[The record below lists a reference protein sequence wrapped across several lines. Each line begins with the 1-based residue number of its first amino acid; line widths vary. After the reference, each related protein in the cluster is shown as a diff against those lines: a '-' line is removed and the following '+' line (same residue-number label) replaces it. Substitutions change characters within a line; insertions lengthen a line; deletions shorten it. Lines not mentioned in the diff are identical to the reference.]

1 MRQSLPRIALMLG
14 NLATGVAILAPA
26 GMLTVLADG
35 LHVGIRDAGLLVT
48 YGAVILCIG
57 SPLMAWATTRFDR
70 RLLLTTTLAI
80 LVVGQAASAFVT
92 SYAALLALRLGIL
105 VVAAIFTPQ
114 AASTVALIVP
124 PAARSSAIAFV
135 FLGWSLTIAAGLP
148 LITLTAAHLGWQAA
162 YGAAALMALLPCL
175 LVAFTLPA
183 KLRGEPLSLASFMVI
198 ARHRKIMLLLL
209 MTLLGMTGQF
219 VVFVYLS
226 PLLRSLADAGA
237 TTVGLFFAIYGVTGF
252 LGNVIASGI
261 VGALGARL
269 TSLIAFALVA
279 AGMLLW
285 ALAGGLL
292 PVLAAG
298 MALWGLGFAASN
310 SMQQARLVA
319 AAPTLSSAT
328 VALNTSVLYVGQ
340 AAGSALGTLLFSL
353 GYLHAMGF
361 VGAGFVAAA
370 IVVWAMIREDGGAP
384 E

>member
-1 MRQSLPRIALMLG
+1 
-14 NLATGVAILAPA
+14 
-26 GMLTVLADG
+26 
-35 LHVGIRDAGLLVT
+35 
-48 YGAVILCIG
+48 
-57 SPLMAWATTRFDR
+57 
-70 RLLLTTTLAI
+70 
-80 LVVGQAASAFVT
+80 
-92 SYAALLALRLGIL
+92 
-105 VVAAIFTPQ
+105 
-114 AASTVALIVP
+114 
-124 PAARSSAIAFV
+124 
-135 FLGWSLTIAAGLP
+135 
-148 LITLTAAHLGWQAA
+148 
-162 YGAAALMALLPCL
+162 
-175 LVAFTLPA
+175 
-183 KLRGEPLSLASFMVI
+183 MVI

-261 VGALGARL
+261 VGVLGARL

-340 AAGSALGTLLFSL
+340 AAGSALGTLLFAM

-370 IVVWAMIREDGGAP
+370 IVVWAMIREDGARPSKRALAPRLHARDQHFELRQHAFNDDGVTLRIVMGVVAGAVFSRRQLP
-384 E
+384 LRVRDVLRLGDVGEIETAEADQQYFNAALA

>member
-1 MRQSLPRIALMLG
+1 M
-14 NLATGVAILAPA
+14 
-26 GMLTVLADG
+26 
-35 LHVGIRDAGLLVT
+35 
-48 YGAVILCIG
+48 
-57 SPLMAWATTRFDR
+57 
-70 RLLLTTTLAI
+70 
-80 LVVGQAASAFVT
+80 
-92 SYAALLALRLGIL
+92 
-105 VVAAIFTPQ
+105 
-114 AASTVALIVP
+114 
-124 PAARSSAIAFV
+124 

-269 TSLIAFALVA
+269 TSLIAFALVS

-292 PVLAAG
+292 PLAAG

-340 AAGSALGTLLFSL
+340 AAGSALGTLLYPPGLSARHGLCRRRLCRRSDRRL
-353 GYLHAMGF
+353 GDDPRGRRARSGL
-361 VGAGFVAAA
+361 
-370 IVVWAMIREDGGAP
+370 I
-384 E
+384 